1 MGCDIHKLISNPFGD
16 AHNWKLLDLQ
26 QVFSSPTEGFALG
39 MTTCRTSG
47 TTGKSNFRY
56 QNTVFF
62 YTTRC
67 ISNFLSNFRIRIFAS
82 CDIYHFLS
90 QWVMKIPLFC
100 QQMAK
105 EWYFLLAKHCLQ
117 EFKLDC
123 QLRRLTDRTIKGY
136 YNNALADSR
145 HGLRIIRYRRH
156 VSLFQRIRLFF
167 SVIVNWKS
175 RVIWY
180 NLWYQACGVW
190 KLAKTKKER

>member
-16 AHNWKLLDLQ
+16 TQNWKLLDLQ
-26 QVFSSPTEGFALG
+26 QVFSFPTEGFALG

-82 CDIYHFLS
+82 CDIYHLLS

-100 QQMAK
+100 QQTAK
-105 EWYFLLAKHCLQ
+105 EWYFLLI
-117 EFKLDC
+117 KL
-123 QLRRLTDRTIKGY
+123 LRRVQGSLSASATDRP
-136 YNNALADSR
+136 NNQGILQQYPEFTD
-145 HGLRIIRYRRH
+145 LRREVPYVRQIRILPKEQPR
-156 VSLFQRIRLFF
+156 SETFF
-167 SVIVNWKS
+167 SLRGFLV
-175 RVIWY
+175 
-180 NLWYQACGVW
+180 G
-190 KLAKTKKER
+190 